1 MEKLFRNMTPW
12 DAPQVP
18 CSVVGDRRQRPISR
32 IISDLLKALW
42 GRRGAT
48 GMTSLYNNLDE
59 DLPVLGSPGPKVA
72 KLPYFRKDGDS
83 SLGTSPKVF
92 SPGFYKL

>member
-1 MEKLFRNMTPW
+1 MMEKLFRNMTPW

-42 GRRGAT
+42 GRCGAT

-59 DLPVLGSPGPKVA
+59 GPTG
-72 KLPYFRKDGDS
+72 FGES
-83 SLGTSPKVF
+83 GT
-92 SPGFYKL
+92 